1 MELATALK
9 SAETL
14 LQPWALSMKT
24 PQEDR
29 LDVNLPADQL
39 PAAVA
44 ALKAEKW
51 GYLSAITCIDHSS
64 LGGEQ
69 ADLPVEAHLEVL
81 YHFCHGAA
89 VLSLRVD
96 VPHSLAVVPSICE
109 AFPVATL
116 YERELIEM
124 FGLRVDGTPDTSRL
138 LLPDD
143 WPDGVYPLRKE
154 FTGLD
159 APAVEG

>member
-1 MELATALK
+1 MDLASALK
-9 SAETL
+9 SVESI
-14 LQPWALSMKT
+14 LQPWALSTST
-24 PQEDR
+24 PQADR
-29 LDVNLPADQL
+29 LDVYTTADKIL
-39 PAAVA
+39 AAVA

-64 LGGEQ
+64 LGGEM
-69 ADLPVEAHLEVL
+69 AEPPVEARLEVL
-81 YHFCHGAA
+81 YHFCHGPA

-96 VPHSLAVVPSICE
+96 VPHSRAELPSICVLY
-109 AFPVATL
+109 PVATL

-124 FGLRVDGTPDTSRL
+124 FGLRIDDTPDTSRL

-159 APAVEG
+159 NPTVEL